1 MSFAEF
7 IDMGGQGF
15 YIWTCY
21 AVTLVLFLG
30 LVISVRTK
38 YRNLESK
45 LKRQIMSKQ
54 LQSTK
59 SDQ

>member
-21 AVTLVLFLG
+21 IVTLVLFVG
-30 LVISVRTK
+30 MVVI
-38 YRNLESK
+38 LK
-45 LKRQIMSKQ
+45 LKQKKLVLKLLRRYRTQKIHNDKI
-54 LQSTK
+54 
-59 SDQ
+59 